1 MPANIKYL
9 LLFVYEKYMFLIIR
23 KPITGNKRIKSIIP
37 RPGTQGPDGD
47 IFSKTS
53 TAVNA
58 IA

>member
-1 MPANIKYL
+1 L
-9 LLFVYEKYMFLIIR
+9 LLVYEKYIFLIIR
-23 KPITGNKRIKSIIP
+23 KPITGNKKIKTIIP

-53 TAVNA
+53 TTVNA

>member
-1 MPANIKYL
+1 
-9 LLFVYEKYMFLIIR
+9 LLFVHAKYIFLIIR
-23 KPITGNKRIKSIIP
+23 KPITGIKKIKIIIP

-53 TAVNA
+53 TAVNT